1 MGGILKKD
9 VLQPIYRFKR
19 LFYFDDRQRALS
31 NRVKSPVLKNDWLVI
46 HPTASHV
53 ALNGDYTSIRDMV
66 IQDLNTIEH

>member
-1 MGGILKKD
+1 MHSKAA
-9 VLQPIYRFKR
+9 F
-19 LFYFDDRQRALS
+19 LFAQGFRQGALS
-31 NRVKSPVLKNDWLVI
+31 DGVKSPAPNKDWLVI